1 MSLRNLRM
9 APPNPPS
16 TSYSYEPQ
24 VSHGAVPASLL
35 SVHTQG
41 SGMGG
46 MGVGLGLRMG
56 RCGDVKP

>member
-1 MSLRNLRM
+1 M